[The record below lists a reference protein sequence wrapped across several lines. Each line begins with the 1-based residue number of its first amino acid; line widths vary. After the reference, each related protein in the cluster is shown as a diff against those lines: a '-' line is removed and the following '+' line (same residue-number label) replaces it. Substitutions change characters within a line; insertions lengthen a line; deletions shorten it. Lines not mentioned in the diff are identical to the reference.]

1 MRGSISIIL
10 SIVVYVNG
18 YINMN
23 NFKTNLITNIKVD
36 KTIKKDFKKLN
47 NNDAY
52 KLMEY
57 WHNEIKQASYMKY
70 DFDTTNINYLYE
82 YDDDDLEY
90 NEFKS
95 KNLRN
100 LTVIKYNL
108 LFNKN
113 NKNNWFIWRPN
124 IEIDISR
131 LCLYDISCK
140 IMHNALLYPSIRESI
155 YFVEIDMTNRS
166 YGVIVKNIVKTP
178 YWYNDI
184 YDSSDIL
191 VDSLN
196 KYFVSYLKYPE
207 IFFL

>member
-1 MRGSISIIL
+1 MKSSLSIIL
-10 SIVVYVNG
+10 SMIVYVNG
-18 YINMN
+18 YIHMN
-23 NFKTNLITNIKVD
+23 NFKTKLITNIKVD
-36 KTIKKDFKKLN
+36 KIIKTDFKKLN

-70 DFDTTNINYLYE
+70 DFDTTNMNYLYE
-82 YDDDDLEY
+82 SDDGDSEY

-100 LTVIKYNL
+100 LTSIKYNL

-113 NKNNWFIWRPN
+113 NKNNLFVWRPN

-131 LCLYDISCK
+131 LSLYEITSK
-140 IMHNALLYPSIRESI
+140 TMHNTLLYPSIRESI
-155 YFVEIDMTNRS
+155 YFVEIDMTNRN

-178 YWYNDI
+178 YLYNDN
-184 YDSSDIL
+184 YNSYDIL
-191 VDSLN
+191 IESLN
-196 KYFVSYLKYPE
+196 KYFISYLKYPNV
-207 IFFL
+207 FFV